1 MTATNT
7 KPEILIVDDE
17 VNVLKSLIRNLRN
30 EGYRVTAVNTAYKA
44 LEKMRSTTFNVV
56 ISDLKMPDM
65 NGIEFLSLV
74 AEVYPKTAQ
83 VMLSGHAE
91 MEDLQEAIN
100 RCQIIQFLPKPWDAE
115 ELKAITRQLVEEQ
128 SLAAA

>member
-44 LEKMRSTTFNVV
+44 LEKMRSTKFNVV